1 MYIFY
6 YLIFISDMI
15 YLKDLIPEAI
25 AHQTPTEKQVWNGR
39 IPIYP
44 ALMKKVIG
52 DVPIESFHITDWYRA
67 KGIKN
72 LIGKKKSLSTFTS
85 LKRKSMQTLGSGIQT
100 SGGIVLHLEGKLL
113 AASWDDLGSV
123 PDLQGRRWFHPDTF
137 NKIMGWKFDENDLH
151 EFVKKNISGWKDLW
165 KQYVDNYREKDDKK
179 YPPLDN
185 KQKQQ
190 YIKGW
195 IDGCEKFLL
204 KHKSLIKKK
213 FLEAS
218 QGRVKSER
226 YGWNELVI
234 YDIKVKGALIVLD
247 GLAKPGDIETLEQN
261 LKHTE
266 GIIKPYT
273 SNIQRGFLQ
282 DDVVRKFIMKHGGK
296 IGSLDPKS
304 IRIRVG
310 KNG

>member
-1 MYIFY
+1 
-6 YLIFISDMI
+6 MI
-15 YLKDLIPEAI
+15 YLKDLLPEAI
-25 AHQTPTEKQVWNGR
+25 AHETKTLNQVWQGR

-52 DVPIESFHITDWYRA
+52 DVPIESFHITDWHRA

-113 AASWDDLGSV
+113 AASWDDMGSV
-123 PDLQGRRWFHPDTF
+123 PDLQGRRWFHPETLGE
-137 NKIMGWKFDENDLH
+137 ILGWDYFKNLHALDKF
-151 EFVKKNISGWKDLW
+151 V
-165 KQYVDNYREKDDKK
+165 EKDKK
-179 YPPLDN
+179 YNALRIKYIENYKDKSQPALTN
-185 KQKQQ
+185 KEKQQ

-195 IDGCEKFLL
+195 MDGCEKFLL
-204 KHKSLIKKK
+204 KHKNLIKKK
-213 FLEAS
+213 FIEAS
-218 QGRVKSER
+218 QGRVKSEI

-247 GLAKPGDIETLEQN
+247 GLAQPGDIETLEQN

-296 IGSLDPKS
+296 IGSLDPKQ
-304 IRIRVG
+304 IKIKVVKQRDKGIG
-310 KNG
+310 YK